1 MVIDWGIKQWVPFML
16 DLLLDGDTITTE
28 MVMHYLLGNNK
39 LYHRLD
45 PSLPFPVP
53 LDEVSSGEKLKAFAQ
68 TVDISETL
76 KFIET
81 NFTDDLVNSIDEHGH
96 QAVNSL
102 DSSLPY
108 HQAWEQALFDS
119 HAMPPRKQEVT
130 ERVSWASAAPY
141 IPPATTAV
149 VTSSSSK

>member
-1 MVIDWGIKQWVPFML
+1 MEIDWGIKQWVPFLL

-28 MVMHYLLGNNK
+28 MVMQYLLGNNK

-45 PSLPFPVP
+45 PSLPFPVA
-53 LDEVSSGEKLKAFAQ
+53 LDEVSSAEKLKAFAQ

-81 NFTDDLVNSIDEHGH
+81 NFTDDFVNNKGDHAHE
-96 QAVNSL
+96 AVNSL

-119 HAMPPRKQEVT
+119 SLVASLKQQQGNA

-141 IPPATTAV
+141 KSP
-149 VTSSSSK
+149 S